1 MYTLVM
7 ACKANSLC
15 CLLSMARDKV
25 AFIREAY
32 LFGASQSDRI
42 ALKYKKS
49 FVRRQQVYVHGFSCC
64 YVGFLLCYS
73 KQRQLDIALRKI
85 EMFSVEVK

>member
-1 MYTLVM
+1 M
-7 ACKANSLC
+7 
-15 CLLSMARDKV
+15 
-25 AFIREAY
+25 
-32 LFGASQSDRI
+32 
-42 ALKYKKS
+42 
-49 FVRRQQVYVHGFSCC
+49 VHDFSCC